1 MAQFNNLLRHP
12 QSIYD
17 VKVISYYAATRWI
30 KKQGKEVEL
39 HSLGGRTKTTYYAS
53 VFDGCILLHYQ
64 ARRAH
69 EFILRKENWDKFLSL
84 YARHEHTAR
93 VLGRLFK
100 DWGCYDRSFWPCVLV
115 ISKAYNDSRS
125 GQNNTSSTQE

>member
-1 MAQFNNLLRHP
+1 MRHP
-12 QSIYD
+12 RSIFD
-17 VKVISYYAATRWI
+17 VKVISFRTATSWI
-30 KKQGKEVEL
+30 REQGKEVEL

-84 YARHEHTAR
+84 YASHEHTAE
-93 VLGRLFK
+93 VLGKLYK
-100 DWGCYDRSFWPCVLV
+100 DWGCRDRSFWPCVLV
-115 ISKAYNDSRS
+115 ISKDYNDSQGS
-125 GQNNTSSTQE
+125 GNSASSSQE